1 MPKKHMTACLF
12 KMRVVS
18 LTLAGDVRCVF
29 FFTGRIAMYQ
39 TL

>member
-12 KMRVVS
+12 KVVS